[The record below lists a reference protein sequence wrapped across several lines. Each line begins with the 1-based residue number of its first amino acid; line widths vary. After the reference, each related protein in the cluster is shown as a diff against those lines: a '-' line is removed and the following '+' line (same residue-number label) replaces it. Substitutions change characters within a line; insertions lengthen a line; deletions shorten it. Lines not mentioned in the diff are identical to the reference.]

1 MFCKKCGKQIEDG
14 RTVCLECEEPAVKV
28 EEEIVEEVAEEIDA
42 EFEEVEEETE
52 EVLEEELEEKQNE
65 DIEVLVETKQE
76 EQKEEQEEQ
85 NQKENSDSKKMG
97 ILSLC
102 FGFASLFV
110 PLLNTVTAVLA
121 IIFGACARKTKGA
134 DLGIVGLV
142 AGICYFVNQIAAVL
156 IISATYLFLFIF
168 AFVYAFL
175 MAMMMA

>member
-14 RTVCLECEEPAVKV
+14 RTVCLECEEQEVKV
-28 EEEIVEEVAEEIDA
+28 EEELKEEIDA
-42 EFEEVEEETE
+42 EFEEAEEENE
-52 EVLEEELEEKQNE
+52 EILEEELEEEPKE

-76 EQKEEQEEQ
+76 EQEEQK
-85 NQKENSDSKKMG
+85 QKDDSKKMG

-142 AGICYFVNQIAAVL
+142 AGICYFVNQVAAVL
-156 IISATYLFLFIF
+156 IISATYVFIF
-168 AFVYAFL
+168 IFIFVYAFL

>member
-1 MFCKKCGKQIEDG
+1 
-14 RTVCLECEEPAVKV
+14 
-28 EEEIVEEVAEEIDA
+28 
-42 EFEEVEEETE
+42 
-52 EVLEEELEEKQNE
+52 
-65 DIEVLVETKQE
+65 
-76 EQKEEQEEQ
+76 
-85 NQKENSDSKKMG
+85 MG

-142 AGICYFVNQIAAVL
+142 AGICYFVNQVAAVL
-156 IISATYLFLFIF
+156 IISATYVFIF
-168 AFVYAFL
+168 IFIFVYAFL

>member
-14 RTVCLECEEPAVKV
+14 RTVCLECEEQEVKV
-28 EEEIVEEVAEEIDA
+28 EEELEEEVAEEIDA
-42 EFEEVEEETE
+42 EFEEAEEENE
-52 EVLEEELEEKQNE
+52 EILEEELEEEPKE

-76 EQKEEQEEQ
+76 EEQEEQ
-85 NQKENSDSKKMG
+85 KQKDDSKKMG

-142 AGICYFVNQIAAVL
+142 AGICYFVNQVAAVL
-156 IISATYLFLFIF
+156 IISATYVFIF
-168 AFVYAFL
+168 IFTFVYAIF

>member
-14 RTVCLECEEPAVKV
+14 RTVCLECEEQEVK
-28 EEEIVEEVAEEIDA
+28 VEEVAEEIDA

-52 EVLEEELEEKQNE
+52 ENLEEELEEKQNE

-76 EQKEEQEEQ
+76 EQEEQKQ
-85 NQKENSDSKKMG
+85 ENSDSKKMG

-142 AGICYFVNQIAAVL
+142 AGICYFVNQVAAVL
-156 IISATYLFLFIF
+156 IISATYVFLFIF
-168 AFVYAFL
+168 TFVYAL
-175 MAMMMA
+175 IMAMMMA

>member
-14 RTVCLECEEPAVKV
+14 RTVCLECEEPVVKV

-52 EVLEEELEEKQNE
+52 EVLEEELEEKQKE

-76 EQKEEQEEQ
+76 EEQKQ
-85 NQKENSDSKKMG
+85 ENSDSKKMG

-142 AGICYFVNQIAAVL
+142 AGICYFVNQVAAVL
-156 IISATYLFLFIF
+156 ILSATYAFLFIF
-168 AFVYAFL
+168 TFVYAIL

>member
-1 MFCKKCGKQIEDG
+1 MFCKKCGKQIEEG
-14 RTVCLECEEPAVKV
+14 RTVCFECEEPVVKA
-28 EEEIVEEVAEEIDA
+28 EEEIVEEVSEEIDA

-52 EVLEEELEEKQNE
+52 EILEEELEEKQNE

-76 EQKEEQEEQ
+76 EQEEQK
-85 NQKENSDSKKMG
+85 QKENSDSKKMG

-142 AGICYFVNQIAAVL
+142 AGICYFVNQVAAVL

-168 AFVYAFL
+168 IFVYSFL

>member
-1 MFCKKCGKQIEDG
+1 MFCKKCGKQIEEG
-14 RTVCLECEEPAVKV
+14 RTVCLECEEPVVKA
-28 EEEIVEEVAEEIDA
+28 EEEFVEEVAEEIDA

-52 EVLEEELEEKQNE
+52 EILEEELEEKQNE

-76 EQKEEQEEQ
+76 AKEEQK
-85 NQKENSDSKKMG
+85 QKENSDSKKMG

>member
-14 RTVCLECEEPAVKV
+14 RTVCFECEEPAVKV
-28 EEEIVEEVAEEIDA
+28 EEEIVEEAAEEIDA

-76 EQKEEQEEQ
+76 EEQEEQ
-85 NQKENSDSKKMG
+85 KQKENSDSKKMG

-142 AGICYFVNQIAAVL
+142 AGICYFVNQVAAVL
-156 IISATYLFLFIF
+156 IISATYVFLFIF
-168 AFVYAFL
+168 TFVYAL
-175 MAMMMA
+175 IMAMMMA

>member
-28 EEEIVEEVAEEIDA
+28 EEEIIEEAAEEIDA
-42 EFEEVEEETE
+42 EFEEAEEETE

-76 EQKEEQEEQ
+76 EEQEEQ
-85 NQKENSDSKKMG
+85 KQKENSDSKKMG

-142 AGICYFVNQIAAVL
+142 AGICYFVNQVAAVL

-168 AFVYAFL
+168 LFVYAFI
-175 MAMMMA
+175 MAVMMA